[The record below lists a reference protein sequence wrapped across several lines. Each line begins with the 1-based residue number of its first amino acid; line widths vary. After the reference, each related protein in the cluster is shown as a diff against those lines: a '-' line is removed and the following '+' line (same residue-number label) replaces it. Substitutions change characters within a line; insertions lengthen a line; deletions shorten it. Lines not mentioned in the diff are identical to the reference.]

1 VGGVSGRP
9 GPEGGRVYV
18 IDDDSAVLESMAFLL
33 DTYGHSCVTFAS
45 ADEFLAELDG
55 LAPGCVI
62 TDLQMPGTDGCELLS
77 AMRARS
83 IGWPVC
89 LMSSTT
95 RGLKTRAKAHGFL
108 AFLAKPV
115 KNEELI
121 AALDRA
127 VRLLPAR
134 QSVS

>member
-1 VGGVSGRP
+1 
-9 GPEGGRVYV
+9 
-18 IDDDSAVLESMAFLL
+18 MAFLL
-33 DTYGHSCVTFAS
+33 DAYGHSCVTFAS
-45 ADEFLAELDG
+45 ADDFLAELDG
-55 LAPGCVI
+55 LSPGCVV

-89 LMSSTT
+89 LMSSSA

-108 AFLAKPV
+108 VFLAKPV
-115 KNEELI
+115 QNEELI

-127 VRLLPAR
+127 VRLLPAC
-134 QSVS
+134 QSES

>member
-1 VGGVSGRP
+1 VGGVTDRRGLEHR
-9 GPEGGRVYV
+9 RVYV

-45 ADEFLAELDG
+45 ADDFLAELDG
-55 LAPGCVI
+55 LSPGCVV

-89 LMSSTT
+89 LMSSSA
-95 RGLKTRAKAHGFL
+95 RGLKSRATAHGFMT
-108 AFLAKPV
+108 FLPKPV
-115 KNEELI
+115 QNDELI

-127 VRLLPAR
+127 ARLLP
-134 QSVS
+134 VSQIES